1 MLFNLM
7 GIQILSLSGISQEK
21 YFPWNSQ
28 KLHRKANFSGSQFQ
42 FLGPLLFELI
52 QEKTKIC

>member
-1 MLFNLM
+1 M

-42 FLGPLLFELI
+42 FLGLLLFELI